1 MPDTVYCLPLYLVF
15 IAEPSKFVTRCW
27 SFAYSRCSKYYII
40 TMWQAF
46 AASIRLN
53 FLHKFLRVEQVVRN
67 AARQVPWMMMRWM
80 PWMKLCV
87 QTQNDLRHH
96 GSTSIPLALLRV
108 ADRFSQE
115 CLAFSAKKLSG
126 NTLKKFK
133 WPGIQTVNFEEES
146 ISVWNV

>member
-1 MPDTVYCLPLYLVF
+1 
-15 IAEPSKFVTRCW
+15 
-27 SFAYSRCSKYYII
+27 
-40 TMWQAF
+40 
-46 AASIRLN
+46 
-53 FLHKFLRVEQVVRN
+53 
-67 AARQVPWMMMRWM
+67 
-80 PWMKLCV
+80 MKLCV

-146 ISVWNV
+146 ISV